1 MAIYARINADFREYG
16 GKSGRRPLFVFYQS
30 LMTEGN
36 HMNVDSVAEELK
48 KLTER
53 LGFEFVGVELV
64 REGGEQILRLY
75 ADGEGGMTLD
85 GCEQI
90 AGEASAFLDGKA
102 DEIEGTY
109 LLEVSS
115 PGLERPLFKIE
126 DYRRF
131 SGRLANVRL
140 KSAFAGKKRFQATIA
155 DAEDGTVSFD
165 CGGERFVLPFE
176 QIMSAKLVYTEQ
188 KGQKKTFKKSGGKQ

>member
-1 MAIYARINADFREYG
+1 
-16 GKSGRRPLFVFYQS
+16 
-30 LMTEGN
+30 
-36 HMNVDSVAEELK
+36 MNVDSVAEELK
-48 KLTER
+48 KLTES

-75 ADGEGGMTLD
+75 ADCEGGMTLD
-85 GCEQI
+85 GCERL
-90 AGEASAFLDGKA
+90 AGEASVFLDEKA

-126 DYRRF
+126 DYSRF
-131 SGRLANVRL
+131 SGRLVNVRL
-140 KSAFAGKKRFQATIA
+140 KSAFEGKKRFQATVA
-155 DAEDGTVSFD
+155 DATDGFVSFD
-165 CGGERFVLPFE
+165 CDGERFELPFE

-188 KGQKKTFKKSGGKQ
+188 KGQKKTFQKSGGRK

>member
-1 MAIYARINADFREYG
+1 
-16 GKSGRRPLFVFYQS
+16 
-30 LMTEGN
+30 
-36 HMNVDSVAEELK
+36 MNVDSIAEELRT
-48 KLTER
+48 LTER
-53 LGFEFVGVELV
+53 HGFEFVGVELV

-75 ADGEGGMTLD
+75 ADAEGGMTLD
-85 GCEQI
+85 GCEQL
-90 AGEASAFLDGKA
+90 AGEASSFLDEKA

-115 PGLERPLFKIE
+115 PGLERPLFTIE

-140 KSAFAGKKRFQATIA
+140 KCAFEGKKRFQATIA
-155 DAEDGTVSFD
+155 DAADGRVMFE
-165 CGGERFVLPFE
+165 CEGERFELPFE

-188 KGQKKTFKKSGGKQ
+188 KGQKKTFKKSGGKK